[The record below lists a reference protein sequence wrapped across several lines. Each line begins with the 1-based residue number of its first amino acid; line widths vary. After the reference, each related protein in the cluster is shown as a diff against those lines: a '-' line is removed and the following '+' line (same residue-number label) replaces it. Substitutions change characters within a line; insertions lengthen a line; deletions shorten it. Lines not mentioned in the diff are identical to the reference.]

1 VSTEGIEFLFVVVV
15 VCAVFAVC
23 YLRYRS
29 DRRKRGSAEFR
40 LAESKASPRPP
51 DARKKRL

>member
-1 VSTEGIEFLFVVVV
+1 MSTEGIEFLFVVVV